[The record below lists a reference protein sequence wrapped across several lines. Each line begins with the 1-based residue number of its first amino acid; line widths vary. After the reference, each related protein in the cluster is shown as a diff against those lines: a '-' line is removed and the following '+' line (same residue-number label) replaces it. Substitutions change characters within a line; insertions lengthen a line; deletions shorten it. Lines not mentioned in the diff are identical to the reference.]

1 MDERFLVTGALGC
14 IGAWTV
20 RHLVREGVPVVALDQ
35 ATDARRLRLIATAEE
50 VAAVRFVQ
58 GDITSLDSVEAVLD
72 EHRITHVAHLAAL
85 QVPFCRA
92 NPPLGALVNVVG
104 TVNVFEAVRRRSDRI
119 WGLAYMSSIGMFDAG
134 DGDPIDGTLRV
145 DAAAH
150 PRTLYGVTK
159 LANEGTARVYWL
171 ENGVASV
178 GLRPLT
184 VYGPAR
190 DQGLTSGPTRAIGA
204 ALLGRSFE
212 IGFGGATLFQ
222 FAPDV
227 AAAVVAAARSASG
240 GAEVYNL
247 GGTPASIDD
256 FIATVESEV
265 PEARG
270 RITHTG
276 PGLPFPDRI
285 DDAGSEALGERTW
298 TPLRDGVRRTAALF
312 RERLARG
319 ELRPVDVGLE

>member
-14 IGAWTV
+14 IGAWTL

-35 ATDARRLRLIATAEE
+35 ATDPRRLRLIATADE
-50 VAAVRFVQ
+50 VAKVQFVQ
-58 GDITSLDSVEAVLD
+58 GDITGLDAVERVLD
-72 EHRITHVAHLAAL
+72 EHGITHVAHLAAL

-119 WGLAYMSSIGMFDAG
+119 GGLAYMSSIGMFDAG
-134 DGDPIDGTLRV
+134 DGDPIDGTLHV
-145 DAAAH
+145 DATAH
-150 PRTLYGVTK
+150 PRTMYGVTK
-159 LANEGTARVYWL
+159 QANEGTARVYWL

-184 VYGPAR
+184 VYGAGR

-222 FAPDV
+222 FGPDV
-227 AAAVVAAARSASG
+227 AAAVVAAARTAAG
-240 GAEVYNL
+240 GANVYNL
-247 GGTPASIDD
+247 GGTPASIEE
-256 FIATVESEV
+256 FIANIEAQV

-270 RITHTG
+270 RITHTE
-276 PGLPFPDRI
+276 PGLPFPERI
-285 DDAGSEALGERTW
+285 DDAGSEALGALTW
-298 TPLRDGVRRTAALF
+298 TPLADGIRQTAALL
-312 RERLARG
+312 RARAERG
-319 ELRPVDVGLE
+319 ELRPADVGLE